1 MEDTL
6 ELQAGKNISLN
17 VEDDKIV
24 ISGKDSVT
32 VVDPALSATSTNP
45 VQNKVVKAALD
56 GKQDK
61 LKAGTGITING
72 GTISS
77 TAAVDT
83 AAARE
88 AAAKANAAA
97 DNAKADYVGTDNYV
111 YHWDSEAGAYKKTS
125 QYVKGETGAQGPKGD
140 TGDTGAQGPKGD
152 KGDTGAQGP
161 KGDTG
166 APGDSTAANA
176 AAEKANA
183 AAEKANTAADK
194 ANNVVSTMEGNMLA
208 NVSEVEKKANEAKD
222 TIAGLV
228 NGLSVTQTTGDSTT
242 SVMSQRAVTDEL
254 AKSGFEIT
262 MYRFIGLKD
271 IEKVFYDKYWD
282 MSGNPHAVTTK
293 IEKVKG
299 VLIKMPQTRLIFYNL
314 GYGNWNTAWYCDG
327 VNDDGTLVNAVW
339 TQNKNGSNLHD
350 STHKYI
356 FIAQLKDVDNILL
369 GIYEAGGWANGLCV
383 IEENFTGKDAIEKS
397 LLYDQ
402 EATEILSAY
411 KAGANKNSRYNFRVN
426 GDYMRTLALFKY
438 TTADVPLVRHIP
450 YFEISYAPL
459 FNSFINLR
467 SIDFGGYGV
476 VNAMFADCLSLE
488 EVRGFE
494 AAPTTDI
501 PQSCFSNCR
510 KLKNIE
516 LPAGLTSIGQNAFAG
531 CTSLALKELPAG
543 LTSIELNAFQGCT
556 SLALTELPAGLTSIG
571 DFVFRNAGGTEIVIP
586 DSVSLE
592 LGSMFYEW
600 HGYKVTIGKG
610 ITKMGSDLFWNSGV
624 NGARGV
630 LVMRSSTPPTLF
642 GTHSYGNISKIY
654 VPDDAVD
661 AYKTA
666 TNWSALKNKIYPV
679 SEMTN

>member
-1 MEDTL
+1 MADTL
-6 ELQAGKNISLN
+6 ELQAGKNITLS
-17 VEDDKIV
+17 EDGGKVV
-24 ISGKDSVT
+24 ISAKDSVT

-61 LKAGTGITING
+61 LKAGTGITINDG
-72 GTISS
+72 IISS

-125 QYVKGETGAQGPKGD
+125 LYVKGETGAQGPE
-140 TGDTGAQGPKGD
+140 
-152 KGDTGAQGP
+152 
-161 KGDTG
+161 
-166 APGDSTAANA
+166 GDSTAANA

-183 AAEKANTAADK
+183 AAEKANSAADK
-194 ANNVVSTMEGNMLA
+194 ANNVVSTMEENMLA

-242 SVMSQRAVTDEL
+242 SVMSQKAVTDEL
-254 AKSGFEIT
+254 AKGRLEIT
-262 MYRFIGLKD
+262 MYRFIGVKD

-282 MSGNPHAVTTK
+282 QSGNPHAVTTK

-299 VLIKMPQTRLIFYNL
+299 VLIKMPQTRLIFKNL
-314 GYGNWNTAWYCDG
+314 GYGAWNTAWYCDG

-356 FIAQLKDVDNILL
+356 FIAQLRDVDNILFSI
-369 GIYEAGGWANGLCV
+369 GEGGGYDNGLCV
-383 IEENFTGKDAIEKS
+383 IEENFAGKDAIEKS

-402 EATEILSAY
+402 EAADILSAY
-411 KAGANKNSRYNFRVN
+411 KAGTNRNSRYNFKVN
-426 GDYMRTLALFKY
+426 GDYRRMLALFKY

-494 AAPTTDI
+494 AVPTADI
-501 PQSCFSNCR
+501 PQSCFNNCR

-516 LPAGLTSIGQNAFAG
+516 LPAGLTSIGNNAFSG
-531 CTSLALKELPAG
+531 CTSLALTELPAGVTSIGNNAFSGCTSLALTELPAG
-543 LTSIELNAFQGCT
+543 LTSIGDSAFQGCT

-571 DFVFRNAGGTEIVIP
+571 GMAFRDAGGTEMVIP

-592 LGSMFYEW
+592 LGATFYGW
-600 HGYKVTIGKG
+600 HGHKVTIGKG
-610 ITKMGSDLFWNSGV
+610 IMKMGSDLFWDSGV
-624 NGARGV
+624 NRSEGV
-630 LVMRSSTPPTLF
+630 LVMRSSTPPTLE
-642 GTHSYGNISKIY
+642 GTHSYRGISKIY
-654 VPDDAVD
+654 VPNDAVD

-679 SEMTN
+679 SEMTD